1 MNQGVRREWR
11 SAGWVPYPFCFFAAR
26 ESTRPGN
33 VYPLVPC
40 LSLNI
45 NVSPRTGWGG
55 LCRSGC
61 KLTLDSRSAPR
72 SWYSRAATGLC
83 SRLNILE
90 EDDDKYATNLH
101 PGSLSPAYTPVH
113 YQLGSGQV
121 FVSTIEISGRL
132 IGAEKI
138 GEHSGV

>member
-1 MNQGVRREWR
+1 MEHVEGGAGGLRSRRPTNGHEQGGQERMEIGRVGPISILFLCGSR
-11 SAGWVPYPFCFFAAR
+11 VN
-26 ESTRPGN
+26 RPGN

-55 LCRSGC
+55 LCGSGS

-83 SRLNILE
+83 SRLNILD

-101 PGSLSPAYTPVH
+101 PGSLSPAYTRVH
-113 YQLGSGQV
+113 YQFLGRCSSRG
-121 FVSTIEISGRL
+121 
-132 IGAEKI
+132 
-138 GEHSGV
+138 